1 MSARVLGSAPGAAS
15 AEARAAT
22 DDGPGGEASGAA
34 GAAGTSGATAAAR
47 AGSGGRV
54 VVRGPSALVLTSRA
68 RRGLGVFRLAIAL
81 IEIVALIA
89 NYQYVLEFPLFASV
103 NFFSYFTVQSAMLAV
118 VVLLIGAGY
127 ALTQHRD
134 PPMLAAF
141 RTIVTVYL
149 LVSGIVFGIIALQ
162 ASTRDYRLEVP
173 WSDTLLH
180 FVVPVLALI
189 AWTLDAVI
197 AVNPP
202 VPWATI
208 GLVLVFPS
216 GWLVYT
222 LIRGADIGWYP
233 YFFLDASQVGGYVGV
248 AVYCVVVLLIFLGLT
263 SVLVGVHRRLALRG
277 VRRRVWARRRAAI
290 AGGDSRRSAAT
301 DVVRGPTPE

>member
-1 MSARVLGSAPGAAS
+1 MSARVLGSGAGAGS
-15 AEARAAT
+15 AATRAAPPVAP
-22 DDGPGGEASGAA
+22 DDA
-34 GAAGTSGATAAAR
+34 GAPARTAPEAAAMAPARTTMSRR
-47 AGSGGRV
+47 A
-54 VVRGPSALVLTSRA
+54 
-68 RRGLGVFRLAIAL
+68 LGAFRLAIAVV
-81 IEIVALIA
+81 EIVALIG

-103 NFFSYFTVQSAMLAV
+103 NFFSYFTILSAMLAV
-118 VVLLIGAGY
+118 VVLLVAAGY

-134 PPMLAAF
+134 PPVLAAF

-149 LVSGIVFGIIALQ
+149 LVSGIVFGLIAVQ
-162 ASTRDYRLEVP
+162 ASTRDYRLDVP

-180 FVVPVLALI
+180 FVVPVLALV
-189 AWTLDAVI
+189 AWTVDAII

-233 YFFLDASQVGGYVGV
+233 YFFLDASQVGGPLGV
-248 AVYCVVVLLIFLGLT
+248 AVYCLLVLVIFVGLT

-277 VRRRVWARRRAAI
+277 VRRRVAARNRARSRAA
-290 AGGDSRRSAAT
+290 ALADR
-301 DVVRGPTPE
+301 

>member
-1 MSARVLGSAPGAAS
+1 MSARVLGSGSGSGS
-15 AEARAAT
+15 ATARV
-22 DDGPGGEASGAA
+22 
-34 GAAGTSGATAAAR
+34 AAAR
-47 AGSGGRV
+47 EP
-54 VVRGPSALVLTSRA
+54 GPEAEAEAPPAEAAVLAVDPAALARATRSRRA
-68 RRGLGVFRLAIAL
+68 LGAFRLAIAVV
-81 IEIVALIA
+81 EIVALIG

-103 NFFSYFTVQSAMLAV
+103 NFFSYFTIQSAMLAV
-118 VVLLIGAGY
+118 VVLLVAAVF

-141 RTIVTVYL
+141 RTVVTVYL
-149 LVSGIVFGIIALQ
+149 LVSGIVFGLIAVQ

-180 FVVPVLALI
+180 FVVPALALV
-189 AWTLDAVI
+189 AWTVDAVI

-208 GLVLVFPS
+208 GLVLVFPA

-233 YFFLDASQVGGYVGV
+233 YFFLDAGQVGGYLGV
-248 AVYCVVVLLIFLGLT
+248 AVYCVLVLLIFVGLT
-263 SVLVGVHRRLALRG
+263 SVLVGVHRRLARRG
-277 VRRRVWARRRAAI
+277 ERRRAA
-290 AGGDSRRSAAT
+290 R
-301 DVVRGPTPE
+301 